1 MKNNSALIAALAE
14 LDYDQ
19 TPEEML
25 MIVNVLR
32 ETEKAWLNMTEAQYD
47 QIVWGEERKK
57 LERVQF
63 EEIDE

>member
-19 TPEEML
+19 TYEEML
-25 MIVNVLR
+25 MVTKVLD
-32 ETEKAWLNMTEAQYD
+32 ETKKAWLSMTDAQYD
-47 QIVWGEERKK
+47 QIVWGDERKK

>member
-19 TPEEML
+19 THEEML
-25 MIVNVLR
+25 MVIKVLD
-32 ETEKAWLNMTEAQYD
+32 ETQKAWLNMTDAQYD
-47 QIVWGEERKK
+47 QIVWGDERKK

>member
-19 TPEEML
+19 TYEEML
-25 MIVNVLR
+25 MVTKVLD
-32 ETEKAWLNMTEAQYD
+32 ETKKAWLSMTDAQYD
-47 QIVWGEERKK
+47 QIVWGDEKK
-57 LERVQF
+57 KQKRVEF